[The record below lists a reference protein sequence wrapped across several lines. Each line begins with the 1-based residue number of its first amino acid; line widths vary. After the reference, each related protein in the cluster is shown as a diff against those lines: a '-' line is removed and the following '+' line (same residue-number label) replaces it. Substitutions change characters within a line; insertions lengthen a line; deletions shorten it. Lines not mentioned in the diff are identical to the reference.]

1 MNQDIM
7 KRAMFAMPL
16 SKQSRNAG
24 IMEGF
29 EDDVEMMEEPMGE
42 EMMPMERN
50 PQNPEILMN
59 TLRGDMRSVDSRYA
73 ELANMVGEEAAM
85 DTPPEVLAILQDHF
99 AMMDKPQGIGALPQG
114 MQMPP
119 PTGTM
124 PPKPAMPMPPAA
136 QGMPKAPM
144 PMAQGPMPPPVGM
157 AYGGIVQNF
166 AEGSDEQGVT
176 SEEST
181 LPASLASR
189 YRQQAESGFANLMNQ
204 KAEPVPSLA
213 SAMESN
219 IPTYQK
225 LLGTGDKDYMKTM
238 MFLDIANRG
247 LAFAANVD
255 PQTGMPLEGS
265 FASRFAGAS
274 RGLPETM
281 MKYLGQERKEDQA
294 VKLAALQ
301 AAEKSIE
308 GIKERNYKLIETQRK
323 TFAEILKAD
332 AKGAASSLFGKAQW
346 AENILTSD
354 LIARY
359 SAGQTTPKED
369 RFVEMA
375 NAKLTQGRTETFKDP
390 VTGQTK
396 TVTIPGL
403 NPPYLPKAMEARAK
417 LDRLNQVSTLPGGAA
432 VVAATAKEAA
442 TVPAATTSTAP
453 APAEPEQTPV
463 QTGLFQQIPSMTGIV
478 PSLRSGAAG
487 LPIVGGGEEGS
498 RLSMQRQGMLA
509 YLKQVKDVFQ
519 KAKTYTQF
527 EAIEMDKILPDPTA
541 FLTNPENMQFRFVG
555 LDDTMAEVQRKAQE
569 ILSQRG
575 KDVQP
580 AKTLQEAQDILNK
593 VTAYR
598 QRLGVPRPTNLDEV
612 RALPIGSY
620 FWYEPQQKILRR
632 K

>member
-1 MNQDIM
+1 MNDDII

-24 IMEGF
+24 IMQGF
-29 EDDVEMMEEPMGE
+29 EDDMEMMEEPMGE
-42 EMMPMERN
+42 EMMPMERT

-99 AMMDKPQGIGALPQG
+99 AMMEQPQGIGALSQGGGMMPPMMPPQG
-114 MQMPP
+114 GMQPPPQSMPP
-119 PTGTM
+119 
-124 PPKPAMPMPPAA
+124 
-136 QGMPKAPM
+136 APM
-144 PMAQGPMPPPVGM
+144 PMAQGPMQPPVGM
-157 AYGGIVQNF
+157 AYGGMVQNF

-181 LPASLASR
+181 LPASFASR
-189 YRQQAESGFANLMNQ
+189 YRQQAEAGIANLMQQ
-204 KAEPVPSLA
+204 KAAPVPSLA

-219 IPTYQK
+219 MPVYQK

-238 MFLDIANRG
+238 MLLDIANRG
-247 LAFAANVD
+247 FSFAANVD
-255 PQTGMPLEGS
+255 PQTGKPLQGS
-265 FASRFAGAS
+265 FASRFAGAA

-323 TFAEILKAD
+323 TFADILKAD
-332 AKGAASSLFGKAQW
+332 GAASSLFGKAQW

-359 SAGQTTPKED
+359 AAGRTTPQED

-375 NAKLTQGRTETFKDP
+375 HAKLTRGRTETYKDP

-403 NPPYLPKAMEARAK
+403 NPPYLPEAMEARAK
-417 LDRLNQVSTLPGGAA
+417 LNRLNQVSTLPGGAA
-432 VVAATAKEAA
+432 VVAATAEEAA
-442 TVPAATTSTAP
+442 TVPVATTATAP
-453 APAEPEQTPV
+453 APAPSEPEQTPE
-463 QTGLFQQIPSMTGIV
+463 QASLFQQIAVTTG
-478 PSLRSGAAG
+478 PLRYAEAGAST
-487 LPIVGGGEEGS
+487 VFGGEKGS
-498 RLSMQRQGMLA
+498 KLSMQRQDIRG

-541 FLTNPENMQFRFVG
+541 FLTNPENMQYRFVG
-555 LDDTMAEVQRKAQE
+555 LDNIMAKVQRKAQE

-593 VTAYR
+593 VTDYR
-598 QRLGVPRPTNLDEV
+598 RQLGIPRPTTLDEV
-612 RALPIGSY
+612 RALPSGAY
-620 FWYEPQQKILRR
+620 FWYEPQQKILLRR
-632 K
+632 